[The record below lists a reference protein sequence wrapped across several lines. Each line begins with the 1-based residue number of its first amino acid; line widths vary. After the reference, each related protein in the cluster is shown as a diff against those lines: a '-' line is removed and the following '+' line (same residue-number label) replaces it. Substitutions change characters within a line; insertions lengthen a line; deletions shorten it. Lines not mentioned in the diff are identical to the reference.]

1 MRSTCWITVT
11 LLVSLAANARVNVID
26 ERVRSAGCYI
36 ADEHG
41 VVVTIGRL
49 NGRLQ
54 LPAGSRESGES
65 PPCTARRE
73 TLEETGLQVRVGEA
87 LEVSNN
93 GRFVLYRCVPETPLD
108 PEAELAP
115 LDFFEVREVMVLNP
129 LTLHDA
135 RGVRVDT
142 AWRFPGDR
150 DLLAMLFKRG
160 EPAAPE
166 TLKRLQC
173 E

>member
-1 MRSTCWITVT
+1 M
-11 LLVSLAANARVNVID
+11 SLAANARVNVID

-36 ADEHG
+36 ADERG

-54 LPAGSRESGES
+54 LPAGAREAGES

-73 TLEETGLQVRVGEA
+73 TLEETGLLVRVGEA

-108 PEAELAP
+108 PVSSFAP
-115 LDFFEVREVMVLNP
+115 LDLFEVREVMVLNP

-135 RGVRVDT
+135 RGVRVDA
-142 AWRFPGDR
+142 AWRFPEDR
-150 DLLAMLFKRG
+150 NLLTSLFKRG

-166 TLKRLQC
+166 IRKGLQC
-173 E
+173 K